1 MTFNPGDKVAVYGI
15 EYTVLGTVK
24 RSYAVKNT
32 QGKTYKVTAANMKL
46 ISRSAVEVEPEVS
59 IPTAK
64 NASELSRMLEL
75 KKIFDKDA
83 RMPVTASEC
92 QPWFESIE
100 CQMSPE
106 NLHCDGEISRTQA
119 MRKLAS
125 LKRAWKELEKIQGKK
140 QQTN

>member
-83 RMPVTASEC
+83 SH
-92 QPWFESIE
+92 SI
-100 CQMSPE
+100 
-106 NLHCDGEISRTQA
+106 
-119 MRKLAS
+119 
-125 LKRAWKELEKIQGKK
+125 
-140 QQTN
+140 